1 MARIVGVDY
10 GTKKCG
16 VSATDSMQIIV
27 TAIDTFPT
35 TELFQFFQ
43 KYMKEEDVEKV
54 VFGKP
59 AHKDGTSTY
68 LQEHI
73 DIFVVKLS
81 KEFPDL
87 DIDFQDERMTS
98 VEAKSIILQSGI
110 RKSKR
115 RDKNLVDKISAVL
128 ILQKYLGHI

>member
-1 MARIVGVDY
+1 MARILGIDY

-16 VSATDSMQIIV
+16 VSATDSLQIIV
-27 TAIDTFPT
+27 SAIDTFPT
-35 TELFQFFQ
+35 TELFLYLK
-43 KYMKEEDVEKV
+43 KYIGQEDVEKI

-73 DIFVVKLS
+73 DIFVNKLS

-87 DIDFQDERMTS
+87 AIDYQDERMTS
-98 VEAKSIILQSGI
+98 IEARSIILQSGI

>member
-1 MARIVGVDY
+1 MARIIGIDY
-10 GTKKCG
+10 GIKKCG

-27 TAIDTFPT
+27 SAIDTFPT
-35 TELFQFFQ
+35 TELFQYLK
-43 KYMKEEDVEKV
+43 KYISQEDVEKI

-59 AHKDGTSTY
+59 VHKDGTSTY

-73 DIFVVKLS
+73 DIFVNKLL

-87 DIDFQDERMTS
+87 IFDYQDERMTS
-98 VEAKSIILQSGI
+98 IEAKSIILQSGI

>member
-1 MARIVGVDY
+1 MARIIGIDY

-16 VSATDSMQIIV
+16 VSVTDPMQIIV
-27 TAIDTFPT
+27 SAIDTFAT
-35 TELFQFFQ
+35 VDLFHFL
-43 KYMKEEDVEKV
+43 KGYLEEEDVEKI

-73 DIFVVKLS
+73 DIFVNKLS
-81 KEFPDL
+81 KVFPRL
-87 DIDFQDERMTS
+87 SIDFQDERMTS
-98 VEAKSIILQSGI
+98 IEAKNIILQSGI
-110 RKSKR
+110 SKSKR
-115 RDKNLVDKISAVL
+115 RNKNLVDKISAVL

>member
-27 TAIDTFPT
+27 TAIDTFAT
-35 TELFQFFQ
+35 VDLFPFL
-43 KYMKEEDVEKV
+43 KRYVVEEDVEKI

-73 DIFVVKLS
+73 DIFVNKLS
-81 KEFPDL
+81 KEFPNL
-87 DIDFQDERMTS
+87 VVDFQDERMTS
-98 VEAKSIILQSGI
+98 IEAKSIILQSGI
-110 RKSKR
+110 SKSKR